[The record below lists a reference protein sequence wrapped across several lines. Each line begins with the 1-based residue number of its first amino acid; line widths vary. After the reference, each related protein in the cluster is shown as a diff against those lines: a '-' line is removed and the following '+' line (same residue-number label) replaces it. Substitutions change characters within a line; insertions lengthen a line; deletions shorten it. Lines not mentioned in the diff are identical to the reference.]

1 MRITQRA
8 VALTSLQG
16 LNRNLA
22 SVSKLQQQLT
32 SGKQIS
38 APSDSPTGTN
48 RAMQTRDDQAAVE
61 QQARNIDDAQ
71 SWLDQTDST
80 LQTMLEHAR
89 RVQNLGIQAVNGGSS
104 AASNEALATEVSS
117 LREGMIALANTSV
130 RGRPLFGGVTS
141 TGKAYDTSGT
151 WAGDASAPVM
161 RRVSDTENIRID
173 ITGPEV
179 FGAAPDDLFAVVDR
193 MATALTAGNTTGVQ
207 GSLDDLDK
215 VMKGMLSAVANVG
228 SRGTRIEG
236 LQQINSDRALALS
249 SQLATTE
256 DIDMPETIMRLQM
269 VQVGYQAALSATS
282 KAISPTLLDYLR

>member
-173 ITGPEV
+173 ITGPEA

-207 GSLDDLDK
+207 GSLADLDK
-215 VMKGMLSAVANVG
+215 VMNGMLSAVANVG